1 MLKRTFVATLAVC
14 CFGLCAAAEAADPL
28 VLQTKWLADAQS
40 AGFYVAQAKGFY
52 KQAGLDVTI
61 LPGGPDITPSEVLAS
76 GKADIAVDWMPSALA
91 VRDKGAPLVNI
102 AQLFQHSGLQLA
114 CRRDSG
120 IRRPADFK
128 GKKIGVWFA
137 GNEYPFLAWMA
148 KLGLRTDGP
157 NPDITVLKQ
166 GGGVKLLTKKE
177 ADCISTMTYNE
188 YGQLLDAGMK
198 PSDLVIFRYD
208 DQGVAVLEDGLY
220 VLQPT
225 LADPAK
231 LERLARFLRAS
242 VAGWRYAA
250 APAHENE
257 TVAIVLRNAS
267 PGMTDRAHQQRMLRA
282 VARLIPGSRRGLGY
296 LETADYQRTVDVLS
310 AAASSPAILQKPEG
324 AWTHAVWKK
333 AFPKQSAGVTDQAGI
348 TTPAT
353 R

>member
-1 MLKRTFVATLAVC
+1 M
-14 CFGLCAAAEAADPL
+14 
-28 VLQTKWLADAQS
+28 
-40 AGFYVAQAKGFY
+40 
-52 KQAGLDVTI
+52 TI

-76 GKADIAVDWMPSALA
+76 GKADVAVDWMPSALA

-102 AQLFQHSGLQLA
+102 AQMFQHSGLQLA

-128 GKKIGVWFA
+128 GKRLGVWYA

-148 KLGLRTDGP
+148 KLGYRTDGP
-157 NPDITVLKQ
+157 NPDVTVVRQ
-166 GGGVKLLTKKE
+166 GAGVELLTGKQ

-198 PSDLVIFRYD
+198 PSELVIFRYD
-208 DQGVAVLEDGLY
+208 NLGVAVLEDGLY

-250 APAHENE
+250 APAHEAE
-257 TVAIVLRNAS
+257 TLSIVLRNAS

-282 VARLIPGSRRGLGY
+282 VARLIPGSPRGLGY
-296 LETADYQRTVDVLS
+296 LETADYQRTVDVLLS
-310 AAASSPAILQKPEG
+310 GRSSPVIRQKPDG
-324 AWTHAVWKK
+324 AWTHAVWDK
-333 AFPKQSAGVTDQAGI
+333 AFA
-348 TTPAT
+348 

>member
-1 MLKRTFVATLAVC
+1 MAALAF
-14 CFGLCAAAEAADPL
+14 CFGLCGSAQAADSL
-28 VLQTKWLADAQS
+28 ILQLKWLADAQS
-40 AGFYVAQAKGFY
+40 AGFYVAQEKGFY
-52 KQAGLDVTI
+52 RQARLDVTI
-61 LPGGPDITPSEVLAS
+61 LPGGPDITPSEVLAA

-91 VRDKGAPLVNI
+91 ARDKGAPIVNI
-102 AQLFQHSGLQLA
+102 AQIFQHSGLQLA

-157 NPDITVLKQ
+157 NPDITVLRQ
-166 GGGVKLLTKKE
+166 GGGVKLLTKKR

-198 PSDLVIFRYD
+198 PSELVVFRYD

-220 VLQPT
+220 VLQAALT
-225 LADPAK
+225 DPDK
-231 LERLARFLRAS
+231 VDRLARFVRTS
-242 VAGWRYAA
+242 VEGWRYAM
-250 APAHENE
+250 APEHQAE

-267 PGMTDRAHQQRMLRA
+267 PGMTDAPHQQRMLRE
-282 VARLIPGSRRGLGY
+282 VARLIPGTDRGIGY
-296 LETADYQRTVDVLS
+296 LDPATYQRTVDVLL
-310 AAASSPAILQKPEG
+310 SSTSNPVIRQKPDG
-324 AWTHAVWKK
+324 SWTHAVWDK
-333 AFPKQSAGVTDQAGI
+333 AFA
-348 TTPAT
+348 

>member
-1 MLKRTFVATLAVC
+1 MLKRTLLAAFTIR
-14 CFGLCAAAEAADPL
+14 CFGLFAAAQAADPL
-28 VLQTKWLADAQS
+28 VPQTKWLADAQS

-61 LPGGPDITPSEVLAS
+61 LPGGPDITPSEVLAG
-76 GKADIAVDWMPSALA
+76 GKADVAVDWMPSALA

-102 AQLFQHSGLQLA
+102 AQMFQHSGLQLA

-128 GKKIGVWFA
+128 GKRLGVWYA

-148 KLGLRTDGP
+148 KLG
-157 NPDITVLKQ
+157 
-166 GGGVKLLTKKE
+166 
-177 ADCISTMTYNE
+177 
-188 YGQLLDAGMK
+188 
-198 PSDLVIFRYD
+198 
-208 DQGVAVLEDGLY
+208 
-220 VLQPT
+220 
-225 LADPAK
+225 DPAK

-250 APAHENE
+250 APAHEAE
-257 TVAIVLRNAS
+257 TLSIVLRNAS
-267 PGMTDRAHQQRMLRA
+267 PSMTDRAHQQRMLRA

-310 AAASSPAILQKPEG
+310 SAASIPVAQKPEG

-333 AFPKQSAGVTDQAGI
+333 AFPRQTAGAADPPSAATPVT
-348 TTPAT
+348 

>member
-1 MLKRTFVATLAVC
+1 MLKRTLLAAFTVC
-14 CFGLCAAAEAADPL
+14 CLGLFAAAQAADPL

-76 GKADIAVDWMPSALA
+76 GKADVAVDWMPSALA

-102 AQLFQHSGLQLA
+102 AQMFQHSGLQLA

-128 GKKIGVWFA
+128 GKRLGVWYA

-148 KLGLRTDGP
+148 KLGYRTDGA
-157 NPDITVLKQ
+157 NPDVTVVRQ
-166 GGGVKLLTKKE
+166 GAGVELLTGKQ

-188 YGQLLDAGMK
+188 YGQLLEAGMK
-198 PSDLVIFRYD
+198 PSELVIFRYD
-208 DQGVAVLEDGLY
+208 NLGVAVLEDGLY

-225 LADPAK
+225 VADPAK

-250 APAHENE
+250 APAHEAE
-257 TVAIVLRNAS
+257 TLSIVLRNAS

-310 AAASSPAILQKPEG
+310 SAASSPVAQKPEG

-333 AFPKQSAGVTDQAGI
+333 AFPRQTAGAADPPSAATPVT
-348 TTPAT
+348 

>member
-1 MLKRTFVATLAVC
+1 MLRSTLMAALAF
-14 CFGLCAAAEAADPL
+14 CFGLCGSAQAADSL
-28 VLQTKWLADAQS
+28 ILQLKWLADAQS
-40 AGFYVAQAKGFY
+40 AGFYVAQEKGFY
-52 KQAGLDVTI
+52 RQARLDVTI
-61 LPGGPDITPSEVLAS
+61 LPGGPDITPSEVLAA

-91 VRDKGAPLVNI
+91 ARDKGAPIVNI
-102 AQLFQHSGLQLA
+102 AQIFQHSGLQLA

-157 NPDITVLKQ
+157 NPDITVLRQ
-166 GGGVKLLTKKE
+166 GGGVKLLTKKR

-198 PSDLVIFRYD
+198 PSELVVFRYD

-220 VLQPT
+220 VLQAALT
-225 LADPAK
+225 DPDK
-231 LERLARFLRAS
+231 VDRLARFVRTS
-242 VAGWRYAA
+242 VEGWRYAM
-250 APAHENE
+250 APEHQAE

-267 PGMTDRAHQQRMLRA
+267 PGMTDAPHQQRMLRE
-282 VARLIPGSRRGLGY
+282 VARLIPGTDRGIGY
-296 LETADYQRTVDVLS
+296 LDPATYQRTVDVLL
-310 AAASSPAILQKPEG
+310 SSTSNPVIRQKPDG
-324 AWTHAVWKK
+324 SWTHAVWDK
-333 AFPKQSAGVTDQAGI
+333 AFA
-348 TTPAT
+348 

>member
-1 MLKRTFVATLAVC
+1 MLKRTLLAAFTIC
-14 CFGLCAAAEAADPL
+14 CFGLFAAVQAADPL

-52 KQAGLDVTI
+52 RQAGLDVTI

-76 GKADIAVDWMPSALA
+76 GKADVAVDWMPSALA

-102 AQLFQHSGLQLA
+102 AQMFQHSGLQLA

-128 GKKIGVWFA
+128 GKRLGVWYA

-148 KLGLRTDGP
+148 KLGYRTDGP
-157 NPDITVLKQ
+157 NPDVTVVRQ
-166 GGGVKLLTKKE
+166 GAGVELLTGKQ

-188 YGQLLDAGMK
+188 YGQLLEAGMK
-198 PSDLVIFRYD
+198 PSELVIFRYD
-208 DQGVAVLEDGLY
+208 NLGVAVLEDGLY

-225 LADPAK
+225 VADPAK

-250 APAHENE
+250 APAHEAE
-257 TVAIVLRNAS
+257 TLSIVLHNAS

-310 AAASSPAILQKPEG
+310 SAASSPVAQKPEG

-333 AFPKQSAGVTDQAGI
+333 AFPRQTAGAADPPGAA
-348 TTPAT
+348 TPVA